1 MCISHAH
8 ICLDDFSNDNEHY
21 QKNQILYMY
30 VCLHVLYSDF
40 SDIIAKIFRFY
51 YQNRYIIIICIVMN
65 ENFKQKIVHL
75 QLVNKKWQFFH
86 VSQKQLQSVEKV

>member
-1 MCISHAH
+1 
-8 ICLDDFSNDNEHY
+8 
-21 QKNQILYMY
+21 
-30 VCLHVLYSDF
+30 
-40 SDIIAKIFRFY
+40 
-51 YQNRYIIIICIVMN
+51 MN